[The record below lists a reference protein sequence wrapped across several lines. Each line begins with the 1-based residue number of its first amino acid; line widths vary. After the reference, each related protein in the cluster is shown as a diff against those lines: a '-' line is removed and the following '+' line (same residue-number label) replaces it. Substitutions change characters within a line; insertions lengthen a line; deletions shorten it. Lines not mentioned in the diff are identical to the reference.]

1 MAIFTNQATLSYS
14 GGVINSNTAVGEIV
28 EVLSM
33 TKTAV
38 GDGYAVG
45 DKVTYV
51 ISIVNGGNQDF
62 AGLTVTDD
70 LGGYTLGAG
79 TVYPLSYE
87 EGSLRYFINGVPQ
100 AVSPAVNAGPP
111 LSIGTFSVPAG
122 GNVILIYEATVNQF
136 ASPAIGAAITN
147 TATLSGGGIVTP
159 VVAEETVNAEAAAQL
174 NIFKSLSP
182 ATVVENGL
190 LTYTFLI
197 ENTGNTDAAA
207 TDNIVV
213 TDLFNPILESISV
226 TFNGVPWTEG
236 VQYTY
241 NEATGLFTTTAG
253 AITVPAADYV
263 QDAATGQ
270 WTITPGTATLV
281 VSGTV

>member
-1 MAIFTNQATLSYS
+1 MAIFNNQATLSYS

-38 GDGYAVG
+38 GEGYAVG
-45 DKVTYV
+45 DTVTYV
-51 ISIVNGGNQDF
+51 LSVVNGGNQDY

-70 LGGYTLGAG
+70 LGGYTLGTG
-79 TVYPLSYE
+79 TVYPLTYE

-100 AVSPAVNAGPP
+100 TVSPAVTAGPP
-111 LSIGTFSVPAG
+111 LVIGTFSVPAN
-122 GNVILIYEATVNQF
+122 GNVLLIYKATVNQF
-136 ASPAIGAAITN
+136 ASPATGAAITN

-159 VVAEETVNAEAAAQL
+159 VVAEETVAADAAAQL

-182 ATVVENGL
+182 ATVVENGM

-197 ENTGNTDAAA
+197 ENTGNTPAVA
-207 TDNIVV
+207 TDNVVV
-213 TDLFNPILESISV
+213 TDLFNPILDSISV

-263 QDAATGQ
+263 QDGTTGQ